1 MEYRK
6 QKMTEDTNEM
16 PKLLANWL
24 LTAKTYDT
32 DTDDDS
38 TVASDVEC
46 PFDVRV
52 CNKLWISLTL
62 LGCCVVKFQIFL
74 HRNISLQG
82 CLPGNDLFHEFQDFS
97 LLLLL
102 YLSIISSFVLSRIY
116 ECSVFRS

>member
-1 MEYRK
+1 
-6 QKMTEDTNEM
+6 MTEDTNEM

-52 CNKLWISLTL
+52 YTLWISLSF
-62 LGCCVVKFQIFL
+62 LGCCVLLKFHTEEYVIT
-74 HRNISLQG
+74 G
-82 CLPGNDLFHEFQDFS
+82 
-97 LLLLL
+97 
-102 YLSIISSFVLSRIY
+102 LSPLK
-116 ECSVFRS
+116 